1 MSVYCDHSLYKPKG
15 CGYVLKCTNNN
26 KTYWVHK
33 TYPSLQG
40 VKRML
45 LSRIYDEA
53 DIFYVYK
60 IPEDS
65 LIAIALPYD
74 GDNYWRKNTFVLKE
88 LSEFNHDESSVYIN
102 TAKSFYEDAQV

>member
-1 MSVYCDHSLYKPKG
+1 MSVYCDHSLYRPKG
-15 CGYVLKCTNNN
+15 CGYVLKCTHND

-60 IPEDS
+60 
-65 LIAIALPYD
+65 Y
-74 GDNYWRKNTFVLKE
+74 LKILLLLLLYRMMATTTGE
-88 LSEFNHDESSVYIN
+88 RILLH
-102 TAKSFYEDAQV
+102 